1 MFLALLRLLE
11 VSLTSTFA
19 STSIDMIIVLDVDK
33 AGVLRLIFPRRF
45 TIRRRAGSIAM
56 VFASW
61 LLMSMVSRVQHLY
74 WPALIVPH
82 MMRWHWQLFWKR
94 SRHRMLT
101 IGGMMGLWVL
111 HGPWHG
117 STSTIHGWVWRPTH
131 IVWHTRRRRRRRW
144 VSRNGPLVDVAMTWM
159 LLWLLLMMMMLLLLR
174 RSLLLLLARVLAR
187 VGLVREMLVLRIHLL
202 DLVRILRATWNHDL
216 RLHRL
221 LKSGRFG
228 LQYDVYTHE
237 LTFATVD

>member
-1 MFLALLRLLE
+1 
-11 VSLTSTFA
+11 
-19 STSIDMIIVLDVDK
+19 
-33 AGVLRLIFPRRF
+33 
-45 TIRRRAGSIAM
+45 
-56 VFASW
+56 
-61 LLMSMVSRVQHLY
+61 
-74 WPALIVPH
+74 
-82 MMRWHWQLFWKR
+82 
-94 SRHRMLT
+94 
-101 IGGMMGLWVL
+101 
-111 HGPWHG
+111 
-117 STSTIHGWVWRPTH
+117 
-131 IVWHTRRRRRRRW
+131 
-144 VSRNGPLVDVAMTWM
+144 MTWM